1 MMKRLLL
8 AALLLAP
15 SLAHA
20 EVDVVKIPK
29 GAGGVGFLPLVVME
43 ELRLVEQEAQKMG
56 IKLGAEYIKFGG
68 PSVVND
74 MLLSG
79 NAHYAAAGPPAF
91 ITLWDMTMSNMK
103 VKGVAAMTSI
113 PMYLNTNAPHLKSLR
128 DLNANDKIAVTA
140 VKVSIPAIIMQM
152 AAIKEF
158 GKADYARY
166 DPYTVS
172 LTHPDGVIALL
183 SGKTEITA
191 HFTSPPF
198 HQRER
203 KDPRIRTI
211 TTSNEIM
218 GGPSTFTMLYSPAKF
233 YDENPKAYAAV
244 LRALQ
249 AAIAFINADRRAAA
263 EVYLQSEEGKGW
275 KMDDLMEVLN
285 DPDIRFTTSPENL
298 MTYANFM
305 ADVGSIKN
313 RPKAWQDMFFRT
325 STAFRE
331 TERRKKRIEK

>member
-1 MMKRLLL
+1 MKR
-8 AALLLAP
+8 AALLALLVLP

-20 EVDVVKIPK
+20 DVEVVKIPK

-43 ELRLVEQEAQKMG
+43 ELKLVEQEAQKLG

-91 ITLWDMTMSNMK
+91 ITLWDKTTSNMK

-113 PMYLNTNAPHLKSLR
+113 PMYLNTNAPHLKSLK
-128 DLNANDKIAVTA
+128 DLTPNDKIAVTA

-158 GKADYARY
+158 GKADFAHY

-172 LTHPDGVIALL
+172 LTHPDGVVAML
-183 SGKTEITA
+183 SGKSELTA

-203 KDPRIRTI
+203 RDPKIRTI

-218 GGPSTFTMLYSPAKF
+218 GGPSTFTMLYAPQKF
-233 YDENPKAYAAV
+233 HDENPKAYAAV

-249 AAIAFINADRRAAA
+249 ASIDFINKDKKAAA
-263 EVYLQSEEGKGW
+263 EVFLKSDEGKGW
-275 KMDDLMEVLN
+275 KLDDLMEVLN
-285 DPDIRFTTSPENL
+285 DPDVRFTTSPESV

-305 ADVGSIKN
+305 GDVGSIKN
-313 RPKAWQDMFFRT
+313 RPKAWQDMFFPEIH
-325 STAFRE
+325 AVPGN
-331 TERRKKRIEK
+331 

>member
-1 MMKRLLL
+1 MTMKRTLL
-8 AALLLAP
+8 AVALLCAP
-15 SLAHA
+15 SLAWA

-43 ELRLVEQEAQKMG
+43 EKKLVEQEAAKMG
-56 IKLGAEYIKFGG
+56 LKLAAEYIKFGG

-79 NAHYAAAGPPAF
+79 NAHFAPAGPPAF
-91 ITLWDMTMSNMK
+91 ITLWDKTASSMK
-103 VKGVAAMTSI
+103 VRGVAAMTSI
-113 PMYLNTNAPHLKSLR
+113 PMYLNTKAPHLKSLK
-128 DLNANDKIAVTA
+128 DLNANDKIAITA

-152 AAIKEF
+152 AAIKDF
-158 GKADYARY
+158 GKADYAHY

-172 LTHPDGVIALL
+172 LTHPDGLTMLL
-183 SGKTEITA
+183 SGKSEITA

-203 KDPRIRTI
+203 KDAAVRTI
-211 TTSNEIM
+211 ATSNEIM
-218 GGPSTFTMLYSPAKF
+218 GGPSTFTMLYAPAKF
-233 YDENPKAYAAV
+233 YEENPKAYAAV
-244 LRALQ
+244 LKALE
-249 AAIAFINADRRAAA
+249 AAIAFINADKKAAA

-313 RPKAWQDMFFRT
+313 RPAKWQDMFFPDIHGV
-325 STAFRE
+325 
-331 TERRKKRIEK
+331 KGN

>member
-1 MMKRLLL
+1 MTMKRTLL
-8 AALLLAP
+8 AIALLCVPALAR
-15 SLAHA
+15 A

-43 ELRLVEQEAQKMG
+43 EKKLVEQEAAKMG
-56 IKLGAEYIKFGG
+56 LKLTAEYIKFGG

-79 NAHYAAAGPPAF
+79 AAHFAPAGPPAF
-91 ITLWDMTMSNMK
+91 ITLWDKTAANMK
-103 VKGVAAMTSI
+103 VRGVAAMTSI
-113 PMYLNTNAPHLKSLR
+113 PMYLNTKAPHLKSLK
-128 DLNANDKIAVTA
+128 DLNADDKIAITA

-152 AAIKEF
+152 AAIKQF
-158 GKADYARY
+158 GKADYAHY

-172 LTHPDGVIALL
+172 LTHPDGLTMLL
-183 SGKTEITA
+183 SGKSEITA

-203 KDPRIRTI
+203 KDPAVRTI
-211 TTSNEIM
+211 ATSNEIM
-218 GGPSTFTMLYSPAKF
+218 GGPSTFTMLYAPAKF
-233 YDENPKAYAAV
+233 HDENPKAYAAV
-244 LRALQ
+244 LAALKS
-249 AAIAFINADRRAAA
+249 AIDFINADKKAAA

-313 RPKAWQDMFFRT
+313 RPQKWQDMFFPDIHGVT
-325 STAFRE
+325 GN
-331 TERRKKRIEK
+331 

>member
-1 MMKRLLL
+1 MRLV
-8 AALLLAP
+8 AALTAGAVLFMPALA
-15 SLAHA
+15 SA

-29 GAGGVGFLPLVVME
+29 GAGGVGFLPLIVME
-43 ELRLVEQEAQKMG
+43 EKKLVEQEAQKTG
-56 IKLGAEYIKFGG
+56 LKLGAEYIRFGG

-79 NAHYAAAGPPAF
+79 AAHFAPAGPPAF
-91 ITLWDMTMSNMK
+91 ITLWDRTRANMR

-113 PMYLNTNAPHLKSLR
+113 PMYLNTKAPHLKSLK
-128 DLNANDKIAVTA
+128 DLTANDKIAVTA

-152 AAIKEF
+152 QAIKES
-158 GKADYARY
+158 GKAGYAKY

-203 KDPRIRTI
+203 KDPAVRTI

-218 GGPSTFTMLYSPAKF
+218 GGPSTFTMLYAPSKF
-233 YDENPKAYAAV
+233 HEENPKAYAAV
-244 LRALQ
+244 LKALQ
-249 AAIAFINADRRAAA
+249 AAIDFINADKKAAA
-263 EVYLQSEEGKGW
+263 NVFLASSEGKGW
-275 KMDDLMEVLN
+275 KFDDIMEILN
-285 DPDIRFTTSPENL
+285 DPDIRFTTSPESV
-298 MTYANFM
+298 MKYANFM
-305 ADVGSIKN
+305 AEVGSIKV
-313 RPKAWQDMFFRT
+313 RPSTWQEMFFP
-325 STAFRE
+325 E
-331 TERRKKRIEK
+331 IHGVPGN

>member
-1 MMKRLLL
+1 MRPVLIAGIL
-8 AALLLAP
+8 ASALMLPGA
-15 SLAHA
+15 ARA

-29 GAGGVGFLPLVVME
+29 GAGGVGFLPLIVME
-43 ELRLVEQEAQKMG
+43 EKKLVEQEAQKMG
-56 IKLGAEYIKFGG
+56 LKLGAEYIRFGG

-79 NAHYAAAGPPAF
+79 AAHFAPAGPPAF
-91 ITLWDMTMSNMK
+91 ITIWDRTRANMK

-113 PMYLNTNAPHLKSLR
+113 PMYLNTKAPHLKSLK
-128 DLNANDKIAVTA
+128 DLTPNDKIAVTA

-152 AAIKEF
+152 QALKES
-158 GKADYARY
+158 GKADYAKY

-203 KDPRIRTI
+203 KDPGVRTI

-218 GGPSTFTMLYSPAKF
+218 GGPSTFTMLYAPSKF
-233 YDENPKAYAAV
+233 HEENPKAYAAV
-244 LRALQ
+244 LKALQ
-249 AAIAFINADRRAAA
+249 VAIDFINADKKAAA
-263 EVYLQSEEGKGW
+263 EVFLASSEGKGW
-275 KMDDLMEVLN
+275 KIEDLMDVLN
-285 DPDIRFTTSPENL
+285 DPDIRFTTSPENV
-298 MTYANFM
+298 MKYANFM
-305 ADVGSIKN
+305 ADVGSIKL
-313 RPKAWQDMFFRT
+313 RPNTWQEMFFPD
-325 STAFRE
+325 
-331 TERRKKRIEK
+331 IHGVPGN